1 MADDLGELLRSWRQR
16 RRTSQLALALD
27 AEISARHLSFI
38 ETGRAQPSRS
48 VVLRLAE
55 ALEMPLRERNR
66 LLLAAGYAPVFP
78 ARPLDHPALA
88 AAREAVERVLAG
100 HEPYPAIAV
109 DRHWTLITANRAFGP
124 LLDGVAPRLLEPPV
138 NVLRLGLH
146 PEGLAPRIVN
156 FREWRAHLLARLQ
169 QQLAATGDATIAG
182 LIEELAGYPVAAA
195 GAPERAKDFGGIAVL
210 LRLRAGAE
218 ELALLSTTT
227 VFGTPLDLTL
237 SELAI
242 EAFYPADTATA
253 RLLQRADR
261 R

>member
-1 MADDLGELLRSWRQR
+1 VE
-16 RRTSQLALALD
+16 
-27 AEISARHLSFI
+27 
-38 ETGRAQPSRS
+38 
-48 VVLRLAE
+48 LRLAE
-55 ALEMPLRERNR
+55 QLGMPLREQNR

-78 ARPLDHPALA
+78 ARPLDYPALA
-88 AAREAVERVLAG
+88 AALQAIERVLAG
-100 HEPYPAIAV
+100 HESHPAIAV

-156 FREWRAHLLARLQ
+156 FRDWRAYLLARLR
-169 QQLAATGDATIAG
+169 QQLEATGDTMIAG
-182 LIEELAGYPVAAA
+182 LLEELGGYPVAAA
-195 GAPERAKDFGGIAVL
+195 GPLDRGEDFGGVAVL
-210 LRLRAGAE
+210 LRLRAGTE
-218 ELALLSTTT
+218 ELAFLSTTT

-242 EAFYPADTATA
+242 EAFFPADTATA